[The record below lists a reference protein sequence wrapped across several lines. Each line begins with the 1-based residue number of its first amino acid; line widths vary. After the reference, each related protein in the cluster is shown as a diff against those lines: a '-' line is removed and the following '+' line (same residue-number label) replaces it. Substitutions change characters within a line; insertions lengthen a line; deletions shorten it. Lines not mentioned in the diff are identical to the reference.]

1 MYVFFIYLFVLLYTH
16 ILIINNNNNN
26 NSILSYNDPN
36 SRSVNEKKLK
46 S

>member
-1 MYVFFIYLFVLLYTH
+1 MYVFFMYLFVLLYTH

-26 NSILSYNDPN
+26 SILSYNDPN
-36 SRSVNEKKLK
+36 RRSVNEKKLK

>member
-1 MYVFFIYLFVLLYTH
+1 MYVFFMYLFVLLYTH
-16 ILIINNNNNN
+16 ILIINNNN

>member
-1 MYVFFIYLFVLLYTH
+1 MYVFFMYLFVLLYTH
-16 ILIINNNNNN
+16 ILIINNNNN

>member
-1 MYVFFIYLFVLLYTH
+1 MYLFVLLYTH
-16 ILIINNNNNN
+16 
-26 NSILSYNDPN
+26 NSILNYNDPN

>member
-1 MYVFFIYLFVLLYTH
+1 MYLFVLLYTH
-16 ILIINNNNNN
+16 ILIINNNNS

>member
-1 MYVFFIYLFVLLYTH
+1 MYFLCIYLYFYIY
-16 ILIINNNNNN
+16 ILIINNNNN

-36 SRSVNEKKLK
+36 SISVNEKKLK

>member
-1 MYVFFIYLFVLLYTH
+1 MYLFVLLYTH
-16 ILIINNNNNN
+16 ILIINNNNN

>member
-1 MYVFFIYLFVLLYTH
+1 MYFLCIYLYFYIY
-16 ILIINNNNNN
+16 ILIINNNNN

>member
-1 MYVFFIYLFVLLYTH
+1 MYVFFMYLFVFLYTH
-16 ILIINNNNNN
+16 ILIINNNNN